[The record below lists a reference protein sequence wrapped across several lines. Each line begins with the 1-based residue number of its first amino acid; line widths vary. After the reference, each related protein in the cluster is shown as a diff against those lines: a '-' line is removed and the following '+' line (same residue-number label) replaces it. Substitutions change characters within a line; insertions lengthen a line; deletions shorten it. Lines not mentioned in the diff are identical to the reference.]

1 MYAPVSQQEGAVE
14 HITNQPNW
22 RGDIEREYQKYVD
35 PAFYTHAEDLPR
47 SATAPPHLQ
56 NRLVPAADVHGR
68 GANLE
73 VADSLTDIR
82 YDEDYPAFYEMNA
95 DKCSLPPPIDGDTLY
110 KDMQTYLA
118 AQRYADHSGFPAAA
132 TQYQL
137 SPNPFRAGIGGQ
149 ASLRSLE
156 TVQEQQYDLKKSTV
170 DEHLA
175 AALNQLQVGS
185 EIQRPGSQPAPN
197 LLQAAIAA
205 GAGHIRSASAFPRF
219 EMDSFAMSTGG
230 VPSATSSP
238 APGGSFSS
246 VLPHSSVTQSMSG
259 QLSGGP
265 VFNNPLDMHAAAVYR
280 AAYEAALIQT
290 QNDPQINPQIA
301 AMQQPGVGMPD
312 VGFGTGL
319 QTQGLKTDMQP
330 LPQRGNQPSVMLGA
344 SRQGPQQDI
353 HYNTGS
359 MYEAYEDPPAHRD
372 EPRRSKRY
380 NRRERER
387 DMNFNS
393 ADAYYDSQFLKFN
406 SIEEVVGQVI
416 QVAQDQN
423 GCRFLQ
429 RKFDEGGAQT
439 IALVFPEILENIM
452 HLMKDPFGN
461 YLIQKLLDRCTE
473 DQRTQVVRAVAEKG
487 ELVPIAL
494 STHGTRAV
502 QKLIETLTT
511 KEQRTLAIAALKPGV
526 VHLIKD
532 LNGNHVVQRCLQRLG
547 PEDSQFIYDAA
558 IGCCVEI
565 ASHRHGCCVL
575 QRCIDFATHE
585 QRTSMIMEISANALV
600 LSQDAFGN
608 YVVQYVLDLGQ
619 AEASQQIMNVLLGH
633 YSELAVQ
640 KFSSNVVEKCLK
652 LGGLDD
658 ARENI
663 IRELM
668 QSPRLPRLLQ
678 DPYGNYVIQSALTVT
693 SGSLHQS
700 LVEAIQ
706 PYLPTLRGTPHGKR
720 ILQKVL
726 ASLKDPFQP

>member
-22 RGDIEREYQKYVD
+22 RGDAEREYQKYVD
-35 PAFYTHAEDLPR
+35 PAFYTRAEDLPR

-56 NRLVPAADVHGR
+56 NRLVPAAELQQRAV
-68 GANLE
+68 NLE
-73 VADSLTDIR
+73 VADSFTDIR
-82 YDEDYPAFYEMNA
+82 YDDDYPAFYELNA
-95 DKCSLPPPIDGDTLY
+95 SKCSLPPPVDSNTLY
-110 KDMQTYLA
+110 KDMQTFLA
-118 AQRYADHSGFPAAA
+118 AQQYADNSGFHPAANRL
-132 TQYQL
+132 TL
-137 SPNPFRAGIGGQ
+137 GPNPFSVGFGGQ
-149 ASLRSLE
+149 SSLRGGLE
-156 TVQEQQYDLKKSTV
+156 TVQEQQYDGRKSFV

-175 AALNQLQVGS
+175 EALNQLQVGS

-219 EMDSFAMSTGG
+219 DVDSFGRPSG

-238 APGGSFSS
+238 APTGSLSS
-246 VLPHSSVTQSMSG
+246 ALPQSSVTQGMSG
-259 QLSGGP
+259 Q
-265 VFNNPLDMHAAAVYR
+265 FTNPLDMQAAAVYR
-280 AAYEAALIQT
+280 AAYEAALLQS
-290 QNDPQINPQIA
+290 QNDPQMV
-301 AMQQPGVGMPD
+301 MQQPGLPMAGGNFPN
-312 VGFGTGL
+312 GL
-319 QTQGLKTDMQP
+319 KTQALKTDMQGP
-330 LPQRGNQPSVMLGA
+330 PGRGTQMHDFFSPSHQA
-344 SRQGPQQDI
+344 PQQNMDF
-353 HYNTGS
+353 NTGGR
-359 MYEAYEDPPAHRD
+359 YELYEDPPVHRED
-372 EPRRSKRY
+372 NRRGKRY

-387 DMNFNS
+387 EMNFNS
-393 ADAYYDSQFLKFN
+393 AADAYYDSQFLKFN

-439 IALVFPEILENIM
+439 IALVFPEILDNIM

-461 YLIQKLLDRCTE
+461 YLIQKLLDRCSE

-487 ELVPIAL
+487 ELVSIAL

-511 KEQRTLAIAALKPGV
+511 KEQRALAITALKPGV

-585 QRTSMIMEISANALV
+585 QRTAMIMEISANAFV

-619 AEASQQIMNVLLGH
+619 VEASQQIMTVLSGH

-658 ARENI
+658 ARESI

-668 QSPRLPRLLQ
+668 LSPRLPRLLQ